1 MVKILDLMPARVA
14 PVVLAAGES
23 VRMGHPKALL
33 PLRGGTFLSAIL
45 DTLEALDLDAP
56 FVVLG
61 GHTAEIAPSLSR
73 RQVRIVLNPDFKQ
86 GQLSSIQRALGA
98 LGPEASCALL
108 WPVDQPGVSQ
118 ALVQDL
124 VARYRETGAPLV
136 LPLCGG
142 RRGHPAIVARALFE
156 ELLATP
162 AERGAK
168 EVILRHEAEMALV
181 ETAETAAILD
191 IDTPEDYLRF
201 TGESLA
207 SALERARSQGR

>member
-1 MVKILDLMPARVA
+1 RREPRPTSFSGRCREPKRRATSRTAAPCGSSSTGARSTSRLRSCRAREGFSGADEKRRMVKILDLMPARVA

-108 WPVDQPGVSQ
+108 WPVDQPGVS
-118 ALVQDL
+118 
-124 VARYRETGAPLV
+124 
-136 LPLCGG
+136 
-142 RRGHPAIVARALFE
+142 
-156 ELLATP
+156 
-162 AERGAK
+162 
-168 EVILRHEAEMALV
+168 
-181 ETAETAAILD
+181 
-191 IDTPEDYLRF
+191 
-201 TGESLA
+201 
-207 SALERARSQGR
+207 